1 MTTKDELI
9 ARAEAA
15 GMEVDRRW
23 SKDTLIEAMDLAGI
37 PTADEPK
44 KPAMVPLLLHKDAW
58 NADGLVAI
66 APHVSLR
73 PASGR
78 RIVRTDYDADQII
91 AGNRAAQA
99 EFAGRKWSE
108 GVGDPVASVPM
119 NVYFDQV
126 FPLVQQQDHKAV
138 SRWLN
143 DSDHAAWRMRGG
155 RV

>member
-1 MTTKDELI
+1 MGRYRDETGFELFDWNPMTGATYW
-9 ARAEAA
+9 EAI
-15 GMEVDRRW
+15 VD
-23 SKDTLIEAMDLAGI
+23 
-37 PTADEPK
+37 
-44 KPAMVPLLLHKDAW
+44 
-58 NADGLVAI
+58 
-66 APHVSLR
+66 
-73 PASGR
+73 GR
-78 RIVRTDYDADQII
+78 RIVRTDYVADQII